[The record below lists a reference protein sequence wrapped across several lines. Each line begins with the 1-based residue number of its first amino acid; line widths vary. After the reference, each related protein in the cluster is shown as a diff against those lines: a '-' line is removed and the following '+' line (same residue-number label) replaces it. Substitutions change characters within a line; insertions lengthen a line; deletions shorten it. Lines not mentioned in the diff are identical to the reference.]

1 MIYQPR
7 NVQPSATSIDATQD
21 NTFTMEAQTNTYIN
35 AYQLT
40 IVDFD
45 NNIIYSGDKT
55 SLSTVAYNGDIISIS
70 VPSSINL
77 DNGTNYKWRAK
88 LYQETSD
95 MLITYGLVQQES
107 TTTNIY
113 LQSNINI
120 REGMSIKINE
130 QTHVISTYNVSTGLA
145 TVSTAFSSTPQVGD
159 KYYIY
164 SDFIETVPDYVFYAR
179 AYPTVSINNVPQ
191 SLTLKY
197 HTFQGVY
204 NQPDGVPIVYHTFD
218 LYMQNNDGSS
228 TLVDSSGKV
237 YSANLTYTYDGFR
250 TGNTYA
256 IKMTIENDMGIVS
269 ETELYTFNVSYD
281 IVEYLQQPQAV
292 FNSDS
297 NANRITWITPV
308 EHDAEIINVEG
319 STGDVSSAQY
329 LYNTPYNGV
338 NSLYLNSYEAQWYS
352 EDGLCVM
359 PTKNN
364 ITMQFSPDE
373 NFFFNED
380 GTYNNMMPIIETET
394 DDTFNIGAFTIFIN
408 DKYLVMTTPH
418 VVDGA
423 LDSNS
428 VATPPEGAS
437 NTTSAIYLTKD
448 INIEETPYIT
458 FVSHDW
464 IEEVVSYDP
473 SSKLATFKKPLPFTP
488 EVGDNLYTND
498 FVSSPFYTGT
508 QEVFVLS
515 STNVVQPNNDYVW
528 QDSATWNDTY
538 YWVEGGTALSRV
550 CNHWWKAHITDEN
563 IKIEELN

>member
-45 NNIIYSGDKT
+45 NNIIYNGDKT

-70 VPSSINL
+70 VPSSISL

-130 QTHVISTYNVSTGLA
+130 QTHVISTYDVSTGLA
-145 TVSTAFSSTPQVGD
+145 TVSTAFSSAPQVGD

-191 SLTLKY
+191 NLTLKY

-218 LYMQNNDGSS
+218 LYMQNSDGSS
-228 TLVDSSGKV
+228 TLIDSSGKV

-269 ETELYTFNVSYD
+269 ETELYTFKVSYD

-329 LYNTPYNGV
+329 LYNTPYSGV
-338 NSLYLNSYEAQWYS
+338 NSLYLQSYEAQWYS

-437 NTTSAIYLTKD
+437 NTASAIYLTKD
-448 INIEETPYIT
+448 INIPIL
-458 FVSHDW
+458 SHLLLLT
-464 IEEVVSYDP
+464 IIHFIIN
-473 SSKLATFKKPLPFTP
+473 LNLNLQILKK
-488 EVGDNLYTND
+488 N
-498 FVSSPFYTGT
+498 
-508 QEVFVLS
+508 
-515 STNVVQPNNDYVW
+515 
-528 QDSATWNDTY
+528 
-538 YWVEGGTALSRV
+538 
-550 CNHWWKAHITDEN
+550 
-563 IKIEELN
+563 